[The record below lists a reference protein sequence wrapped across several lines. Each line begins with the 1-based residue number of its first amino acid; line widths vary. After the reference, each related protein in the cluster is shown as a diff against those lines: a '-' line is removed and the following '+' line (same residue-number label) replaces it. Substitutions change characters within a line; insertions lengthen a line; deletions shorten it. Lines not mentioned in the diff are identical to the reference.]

1 MNERQRADQL
11 ARAIDELINGTPRP
25 GRASFDDQ
33 ELQSL
38 LHIAQAR
45 LGASKNAANA
55 SADYEAAVWQQLIAR
70 LEGRPQPAQ
79 TKPGHYIATD
89 ADIQQ
94 TVTARREM
102 SAAILSLAARHKDE
116 VWRRVQE
123 RLKGR
128 HASPGKPHSPS
139 RGTGGGSGEMPP
151 TRTRFFPTGD
161 ADIDSLLAVALNRPT
176 LREASTRAAEPF
188 QRRLHD
194 RQAR

>member
-25 GRASFDDQ
+25 GPASFDDQ

-38 LHIAQAR
+38 LHVAQAR
-45 LGASKNAANA
+45 LAASKNAAKA

-79 TKPGHYIATD
+79 TKPDTIATD
-89 ADIQQ
+89 PDIQQ
-94 TVTARREM
+94 TVAARREM
-102 SAAILSLAARHKDE
+102 SAAILAGGAAQGRGLA
-116 VWRRVQE
+116 RVQE

-128 HASPGKPHSPS
+128 PASPRTPQSPS
-139 RGTGGGSGEMPP
+139 RVTRGGPGEMPRA
-151 TRTRFFPTGD
+151 RTRFFPTGD
-161 ADIDSLLAVALNRPT
+161 ADIDSLLAAALNRPT
-176 LREASTRAAEPF
+176 LRAASTRAAEPF

-194 RQAR
+194 RQTR